1 LCCTSW
7 QLNRPSAPGISK
19 GATLVLRLYLFQIRR
34 FQNGSIHALS
44 SWVPQFRGG
53 IIDPIIPDK
62 DGMLYPF
69 TKPGPG
75 FEIRKDWLC
84 KYGKRFFMNA
94 PLCQNKKG
102 WLRKATPAGA

>member
-1 LCCTSW
+1 MIIT
-7 QLNRPSAPGISK
+7 AIE
-19 GATLVLRLYLFQIRR
+19 LYHV
-34 FQNGSIHALS
+34 S
-44 SWVPQFRGG
+44 VPLKETFWPTWIPEFREGF
-53 IIDPIIPDK
+53 IDPIIPDK

-94 PLCQNKKG
+94 PLCQSG
-102 WLRKATPAGA
+102 RRRARTLRPPTPPYIRFRIRRFMGYIGT